1 MYTHTHSHTQ
11 NKHLAEEDDDE
22 PARLWLFPYIF
33 SPQMIRRSYIIVKSC
48 CSATPGDFNECW
60 DRRLDCL
67 KLSFEVLELRRRRP
81 TTKSH
86 RKGNDV

>member
-1 MYTHTHSHTQ
+1 MCTHTHT
-11 NKHLAEEDDDE
+11 LAEEDDDE

-33 SPQMIRRSYIIVKSC
+33 SLQMIRRSYIIVKSC